1 MTSSLQGERSQAMD
15 VRRIPPSPALAAYVR
30 YYVYC
35 DFLPVTGHMYPM
47 TVSLFPVLNFFL
59 GKPCRAF
66 EYADSAMR
74 RLPSAVVIGP
84 CDRRVAE
91 VCPDGRY
98 RSLMAVFQPTGFY
111 RLFGTSPH
119 KVRNFAFDAH
129 DVLGRFVELAHDRI
143 REQRAPQAM
152 VQALDSVLGER
163 ARQALSATPLD
174 QVADFLLGTG
184 GDYRMSLLAEASG
197 LSESSWRRRF
207 QEQIGVAPKR
217 FSRMIRFRNAVA
229 LKLNAPRRS
238 WTDISIDAGYYDQA
252 HLIAEF
258 REFSDSIPS
267 GFLRELAAL
276 PQSVVGS
283 FFSDHRD
290 WQASR

>member
-1 MTSSLQGERSQAMD
+1 MTSSREGHGALTMD
-15 VRRIPPSPALAAYVR
+15 VRRVQPSPPLGEFVR

-35 DFLPVTGHMYPM
+35 DFLPAAEQAHPM

-59 GKPCRAF
+59 GPPCRAF
-66 EYADSAMR
+66 EYADGAMR
-74 RLPSAVVIGP
+74 RLPPAVVIGP

-91 VCPDGRY
+91 VYPDGRY
-98 RSLMAVFQPTGFY
+98 SSLMAVFQPTGFF

-119 KVRNFAFDAH
+119 EVRNFAFDAA
-129 DVLGRFVELAHDRI
+129 DVLGQFIAQTHDRL
-143 REQRAPQAM
+143 REQKTPQAM
-152 VQALDSVLGER
+152 VETLDNVLWDR
-163 ARQALSATPLD
+163 ARHALPATPLD
-174 QVADFLLGTG
+174 QVADFLLTAG
-184 GDYRMSLLAEASG
+184 GDYRMSLLAAASG

-229 LKLNAPRRS
+229 LKLNTPSRS

-252 HLIAEF
+252 HLITEF

-267 GFLRELAAL
+267 GFLRELSAL

-283 FFSDHRD
+283 FFSDRRD
-290 WQASR
+290 WKALL

>member
-1 MTSSLQGERSQAMD
+1 MTSSLESDRAQAMD
-15 VRRIPPSPALAAYVR
+15 IRRIPPSPALAEFVR

-35 DFLPVTGHMYPM
+35 EFLPAAEQMHPM

-59 GKPCRAF
+59 GNPCKAF
-66 EYADSAMR
+66 EYADSTMR
-74 RLPSAVVIGP
+74 RLPPAVVIGP

-98 RSLMAVFQPTGFY
+98 RSLMAVFQSTGFY
-111 RLFGTSPH
+111 RLFGTSPYE
-119 KVRNFAFDAH
+119 VRNFAFDAH
-129 DVLGRFVELAHDRI
+129 DVLGRFIVQTHDRI
-143 REQRAPQAM
+143 REQRTPHAM
-152 VQALDSVLGER
+152 AQALDTVLQER
-163 ARQALSATPLD
+163 ARHALAATPLNR
-174 QVADFLLGTG
+174 VADFLIDAG
-184 GDYRMSLLAEASG
+184 GDYRMSLLADSSG

-229 LKLNAPRRS
+229 LKLSTPRRS
-238 WTDISIDAGYYDQA
+238 WTEISIDAGYYDQA
-252 HLIAEF
+252 HLITEF

-267 GFLRELAAL
+267 RFLRELAVL

-283 FFSDHRD
+283 FFSDNRE
-290 WQASR
+290 WKALS